1 MDLNVVMTADGRFIE
16 IQGTAENEPFADAVL
31 NKMLNLAKAGI
42 QEIIT
47 SQKDLIQNINV

>member
-1 MDLNVVMTADGRFIE
+1 MTADGRFIE